1 MSQPTTLVDAYPS
14 RMETTQIIE
23 RKDPVVY
30 GPRPSRSEDFLNEDQ
45 LNFYE
50 KNGYLIFESFFFR
63 EEVARFE
70 EELER
75 LRNSTA
81 IEDNPEY
88 FLEPAS
94 REVRSIFNVHRT
106 NEIFRKLSR
115 EKLLLKIVTQLL
127 NSPVY
132 IHQSRINYKP
142 GFNGKEFYWH
152 SDFETWHMEDGMP
165 SMRAI
170 SCSIT
175 LTDNNEFNGPL
186 LLIPGSH
193 RQYFSCIGETPEEHF
208 KHSLKKQEYG
218 VPSPEVLQN
227 ITDQNGMVSFTG
239 KAGSVIF
246 FDCNLMHGSNGN
258 ISPWPRSNV
267 FFVYNSMENTLVE
280 PFCALKPR
288 PDYIASREFSALKPS

>member
-1 MSQPTTLVDAYPS
+1 MSQQATLVDTYPS

-30 GPRPSRSEDFLNEDQ
+30 RSSTPGSKDFLNEDQ

-70 EELER
+70 EELDR
-75 LRNSTA
+75 LRNSETV
-81 IEDNPEY
+81 EDNPEY
-88 FLEPAS
+88 ILEPAS

-106 NEIFRKLSR
+106 NEIFRKLAR

-142 GFNGKEFYWH
+142 GFDGKEFYWH

-165 SMRAI
+165 RMRAV

-239 KAGSVIF
+239 NAGSVIF

-288 PDYIASREFSALKPS
+288 PEYIASREFSALNPS

>member
-1 MSQPTTLVDAYPS
+1 MNQQTTIVDAYPS
-14 RMETTQIIE
+14 RLETSNVIE

-30 GPRPSRSEDFLNEDQ
+30 GPRPAKSSAYLRDYQ
-45 LNFYE
+45 LESFE
-50 KNGYLIFESFFFR
+50 KNGFLIFESFLFR
-63 EEVARFE
+63 EEIRKYQ
-70 EELER
+70 EELDR
-75 LRNSTA
+75 LRNNQA
-81 IEDNPEY
+81 AEDNPEY

-94 REVRSIFNVHRT
+94 QEVRSIFNIHRT
-106 NEIFRKLSR
+106 NELFHKLSC
-115 EKLLLKIVTQLL
+115 EKLILKIVTQLL

-142 GFNGKEFYWH
+142 GYDGKEFYWH

-165 SMRAI
+165 RMRAI

-186 LLIPGSH
+186 MLIPGSH
-193 RQYFSCIGETPEEHF
+193 KNYIPCVGETPEDHF

-218 VPSPEVLQN
+218 VPAPGILKKMA
-227 ITDQNGMVSFTG
+227 DQNGIVSFKG

-246 FDCNLMHGSNGN
+246 FECNIMHGSNGN

-267 FFVYNSMENTLVE
+267 FFVYNSTENTLVD
-280 PFCALKPR
+280 PFCGLKPR
-288 PDYIASREFSALKPS
+288 PEYIASRDFFPLKPF